1 MRPPLLIL
9 KLGGSL
15 ARSPLLDR
23 WLAVLARGPARVA
36 RLVVPGGGPFADAVR
51 LLEAD
56 LGLDATTAHR
66 CAILAMQQYG
76 LVMAQR
82 APALTPVEDEAE
94 IARLRLRAGAGVWLP
109 WHMAGRSPE
118 LPASWAVT
126 SDSIA
131 AWLAARLRA
140 DALVVVKRAEVK
152 GCLTALVRRGVL
164 DPAFAAFARTV
175 RQVRVVPAGP
185 VPDPARLAALAGV
198 FQPEEPP
205 EPPSSACDP
214 VPPSDSFGRS

>member
-1 MRPPLLIL
+1 MRPPLLVL

-15 ARSPLLDR
+15 ARSALLHR
-23 WLAVLARGPARVA
+23 WLAVLARGPARMA

-76 LVMAQR
+76 LVMAER
-82 APALTPVEDEAE
+82 APGLALVEDEAE
-94 IARLRLRAGAGVWLP
+94 IARLRLCAGAGVWLP
-109 WHMAGRSPE
+109 WRMAGRSPE
-118 LPASWAVT
+118 LPASWDVS

-140 DALVVVKRAEVK
+140 DALLLVKRANVA
-152 GCLTALVRRGVL
+152 GCLTALVHRGVL
-164 DPAFAAFARTV
+164 DPAFPAFARAV
-175 RQVRVVPAGP
+175 RRVRVVPAAP
-185 VPDPARLAALAGV
+185 VPDAAELAAMAGLS
-198 FQPEEPP
+198 QPDASP
-205 EPPSSACDP
+205 EPSLPPGDP
-214 VPPSDSFGRS
+214 PPAASFGRS